1 MNESIRDE
9 ILTKRLQFPSWL
21 VYLLIIFIISGVA
34 AFLSRALGKDAGGAW
49 QILLVN
55 FLFWTGVSQAG
66 IIFSCALRITNARW
80 ARPLLRISE
89 GFGSFLPV
97 SFILLIVIFIGKNH
111 ILPYATE
118 HYHSPKDIW
127 LNIPFVMSRDIGGF
141 FILIILSF
149 LYLYYSLRQDLGGIG
164 DRLSGISGWIS
175 SRWKGEIERNEIWRK
190 IRWLAPA
197 VVLAYVVVFSFFAW
211 DLMMSLD
218 PLWLSTLFGPFYF
231 VGSLVAAIGTTIIF
245 SVFVRKYTGLQ
256 DYITERQYHDM
267 GKLLLGFSM
276 FWVYLFYS
284 QYLPIWYGNMP
295 EEATFVFKRV
305 RVEPFTTLSWVVLSC
320 CFVFPFF
327 TLLSRTHK
335 IVKPILVFIA
345 TVSITGFWLEK
356 YVLVVPSLTNEFN
369 FGLIQVLITLG
380 FAAGFILT
388 FILFVRAF
396 PIIPFGDPYFDGKA
410 GSNHSGGH

>member
-1 MNESIRDE
+1 MNDSIRDE
-9 ILTKRLQFPSWL
+9 ILSKRLQVPSWL
-21 VYLLIIFIISGVA
+21 VLVLLVLVISGIAV
-34 AFLSRALGKDAGGAW
+34 FLSRVLGNDAGGAW
-49 QILLVN
+49 QIFLVN
-55 FLFWTGVSQAG
+55 FLFWAGISQAG
-66 IIFSCALRITNARW
+66 VIFSCVLRLTNARW
-80 ARPLLRISE
+80 GRPLLRISE

-97 SFILLIVIFIGKNH
+97 SFILLIIIFLGKNN

-118 HYHSPKDIW
+118 HYHSPKDTW
-127 LNIPFVMSRDIGGF
+127 LNITFVISRNLGGF
-141 FILIILSF
+141 FILLILSF
-149 LYLYYSLRQDLGGIG
+149 CYLYYSLRQDLGGIG
-164 DRLSGISGWIS
+164 ERFSGISSWIA
-175 SRWKGEIERNEIWRK
+175 SRWKGEIERNEIWTK
-190 IRWLAPA
+190 IRRLAPA
-197 VVLAYVVVFSFFAW
+197 VVLVYVIVFSLIAW

-218 PLWLSTLFGPFYF
+218 PLWFSTLFGPFYF

-245 SVFVRKYTGLQ
+245 SVFVRKFAGLQ
-256 DYITERQYHDM
+256 EYVTERQYHDM

-305 RVEPFTTLSWVVLSC
+305 RIEPFKTLSWVVLSC

-369 FGLIQVLITLG
+369 FGLTQVLITLG

-388 FILFVRAF
+388 FILFMRAF

-410 GSNHSGGH
+410 SSHHSGGH